1 MRNEILKKIDE
12 LSKVYHNASIGY
24 GFKTV
29 NGEITDK
36 IGITFGVEN
45 KLPLSELNP
54 DEVLP
59 SEIVIDGQVYKTDV
73 IQMGKLQPAICNI
86 PSSCYPYPDI
96 NDPYNPALNPAI
108 PNRYKTRPVMGGSGL
123 QIPFN
128 PDNPNNAYGSGT
140 LGFIALEKD
149 SNAYVAVSNVHVL
162 QARVIT
168 GVASTGI
175 SGSYNL
181 DLVSTFYAGN
191 TKPIGNG
198 DYGSA
203 NAFGDPSNTI
213 GRGMFLVRWKTD
225 PGTNETD
232 CGFFLLKEKDTNGD
246 TILSVTES
254 WKQLGLSE
262 ITSPPPFATT
272 AELDGMMTPS
282 SPYFNPEV
290 ISSGLATGPK
300 NGACGLKIFAIHQSG
315 AFGSNVLFRDVITF
329 TRTNPD
335 CLYPI
340 YSGDSGSAV
349 LAKFGGVW
357 KIIGLAYG
365 TLVNNADE
373 EVYGSLCRIDYIAE
387 QLNIKAWDGTGGR
400 FANTETIATQVS
412 AGPTNTA
419 TRILGGKRNWQG
431 MATNQAPT
439 INE

>member
-1 MRNEILKKIDE
+1 MRNEILKKIDQ
-12 LSKVYHNASIGY
+12 LSKVYSNASIGY
-24 GFKTV
+24 GFKTI
-29 NGEITDK
+29 NGELTDK

-73 IQMGKLQPAICNI
+73 IQVSKLQPMACNL
-86 PSSCYPYPDI
+86 PSSCYPYPNI
-96 NDPYNPALNPAI
+96 NDPYSPEMNPAI
-108 PNRYKTRPVMGGSGL
+108 PNRYKTRPMMGGSSL

-128 PDNPNNAYGSGT
+128 PENPNNTWGTGT

-162 QARVIT
+162 QARVIN
-168 GVASTGI
+168 GVTSNGI

-181 DLVSTFYAGN
+181 NYGSTYYGGN
-191 TKPIGNG
+191 TKPICNSNY
-198 DYGSA
+198 DNVAPYA
-203 NAFGDPSNTI
+203 NPANVI
-213 GRGMFLVRWKTD
+213 GRGIFLVRWKTD
-225 PGTNETD
+225 PLVNETD
-232 CGFFLLKEKDTNGD
+232 CGFTLLKEKDSDDN
-246 TILSVTES
+246 TIVSVTES
-254 WKQLGLSE
+254 WKQIGLPE

-272 AELDGMMTPS
+272 AELDAMMTPS

-300 NGACGLKIFAIHQSG
+300 RGVCGLKIFAIHQTG
-315 AFGSNVLFRDVITF
+315 AFGNNVLFRDTITF
-329 TRTNPD
+329 TRINSD

-340 YSGDSGSAV
+340 YEGDSGSAV
-349 LAKFGGVW
+349 LAKLGGVW
-357 KIIGLAYG
+357 KIIGLAYASF
-365 TLVNNADE
+365 TNNLGE
-373 EVYGSLCRIDYIAE
+373 TVYGSLCRIDYIAE

-400 FANTETIATQVS
+400 FANTDTIATQVG

-431 MATNQAPT
+431 MATNELPT
-439 INE
+439 F

>member
-12 LSKVYHNASIGY
+12 LSKIYRNASIGY

-29 NGEITDK
+29 NGEITDE
-36 IGITFGVEN
+36 IGITFGIEN

-59 SEIVIDGQVYKTDV
+59 SEIIIDGQVYKTDV
-73 IQMGKLQPAICNI
+73 IQVGKLKPLVCNL

-96 NDPYNPALNPAI
+96 NDPYNPKLNPAI
-108 PNRYKTRPVMGGSGL
+108 PNRYKTRPVMGGSLL

-128 PDNPNNAYGSGT
+128 PEDPNNGWGTGT

-168 GVASTGI
+168 GTTSACI

-181 DLVSTFYAGN
+181 DLVSTYYGGN
-191 TKPIGNG
+191 TKPI
-198 DYGSA
+198 A
-203 NAFGDPSNTI
+203 NINYDDSPPFGDPANVI
-213 GRGMFLVRWKTD
+213 GRGMFLVRWKTE
-225 PGTNETD
+225 PLANETD

-254 WKQLGLSE
+254 WKQIGLTE

-272 AELDGMMTPS
+272 EELDGMMTPS

-300 NGACGLKIFAIHQSG
+300 NGVCGLKIFAIHQGG
-315 AFGSNVLFRDVITF
+315 AFGSDIAFRDTVTF
-329 TRTNPD
+329 TRINSD

-340 YSGDSGSAV
+340 YPGDSGSCL

-357 KIIGLAYG
+357 KIIGLAYASFP
-365 TLVNNADE
+365 NNVGED
-373 EVYGSLCRIDYIAE
+373 VYGSMCRIDYIAE
-387 QLNIKAWDGTGGR
+387 QLNIKAWNGTGGR
-400 FANTETIATQVS
+400 FANTDTIATQVG

-439 INE
+439 FNE